1 MLLPAATQAQ
11 TSRIALLQSARN
23 LEITTNGQT
32 SSHLVTS
39 NESVRLHVK
48 NGQIIHGRDT
58 MDMAS
63 TTLRLKTPARFAID
77 EDSTAFGKQG
87 ADHGL
92 LAFRRSMN
100 VGRWNSLVVP
110 FSLTG
115 RQVTD
120 AFGEDC
126 QLAALTAITATG
138 DSPAVE
144 FQLVD
149 LQTDNV
155 VLTANQHYLIKPSRE
170 PDIAENSQTSVVY
183 GSGKVAGPVYAIPGV
198 SMESGQTPRYQ
209 SLRSDDKTVTL
220 RIRGYYY
227 IQEVSPGT
235 KPRYVMNDEG
245 RITALTEPILQ
256 KGFRSYFEDG
266 SSEEHEQLRFYIDG
280 IGENLNDVT
289 GLSETVR
296 ADRGRNEAFYD
307 LQGRR
312 VAHPSK
318 GIYIIDGK
326 KVIVK

>member
-1 MLLPAATQAQ
+1 MLLPAAMQAQ

-23 LEITTNGQT
+23 LEITSGGKT
-32 SSHLVTS
+32 SHHLVTS
-39 NESVRLHVK
+39 NESVKLYVK
-48 NGQIIHGRDT
+48 GGQLIHGRDT
-58 MDMAS
+58 LDMAS

-115 RQVTD
+115 SQVTD

-126 QLAALTAITATG
+126 QLAAPTAITATG
-138 DSPAVE
+138 SSPAVE

-149 LQTDNV
+149 LQTDDV
-155 VLTANQHYLIKPSRE
+155 VLAANQHYLIKPSRE
-170 PDIAENSQTSVVY
+170 PDIAEGSQTSVVY

-198 SMESGQTPRYQ
+198 SMESGQSPRYQ

-227 IQEVSPGT
+227 TQEVSPGT
-235 KPRYVMNDEG
+235 KPRYVISDEG
-245 RITALTEPILQ
+245 HVTPLTEPVVQ

-266 SSEEHEQLRFYIDG
+266 SAEEHGPLRFYIDG
-280 IGENLNDVT
+280 IGEDLTDVT
-289 GLSETVR
+289 GLASVSADDSGDDTV
-296 ADRGRNEAFYD
+296 YD

-312 VAHPSK
+312 VARPAK
-318 GIYIIDGK
+318 GLYIIGGK
-326 KVIVK
+326 KVYVK